1 MTNTTDAQLEV
12 LSHHY
17 SETFELLKSDVAKR
31 DRLFLYLLIM
41 IFILLFYMTVPTAV
55 IDWLNAFVT
64 SQAGNHGKIPVP
76 NLIDISF
83 INVALSLGLL
93 SLAHTYFQ
101 TVLHVERQYDYVY
114 ELEKQLSQHF
124 DELAFIREGKFYRS
138 RRHLFSR
145 WTKAIFWGLFPFL
158 FLLFNVIW
166 LIFLFKISEAPFAYQ
181 IVDTVIS
188 ASIFTSLVF
197 YLLALFKKS

>member
-1 MTNTTDAQLEV
+1 MTKTTAAQLEV

-41 IFILLFYMTVPTAV
+41 IFILLFYMTAPTAV
-55 IDWLNAFVT
+55 IDWLNAFIT
-64 SQAGNHGKIPVP
+64 NQAGNLGKIPVP

-83 INVALSLGLL
+83 INVALSLCLL

-101 TVLHVERQYDYVY
+101 TVLHVERQYGYVY

-145 WTKAIFWGLFPFL
+145 WTTVIFWGLFPSL

-166 LIFLFKISEAPFAYQ
+166 LIFLLRIPGAPVGYKIIESL
-181 IVDTVIS
+181 IS
-188 ASIFTSLVF
+188 VCILISLVLYF
-197 YLLALFKKS
+197 WALRKKN